1 MVQLSDPYMTTGKT
15 IALTRRTFVGKMMSL
30 LFNKLSRFVIAS
42 LPRSKSPQDW
52 TLSVSFHLKPEKGNA
67 KQCSNYRTIALISL
81 ASKVM
86 LKILQVK
93 LQQDVN
99 RELPDVQAGFRK
111 GRETRDRIANIHW
124 IIEKASEFQKNIFCF
139 IDYNKAF
146 GFVDHN
152 KLKNSSRDGNT
163 RPPDLPRFLTWET
176 YMQVKKQQLEPDT
189 EQRTGS
195 KLSQYVKP
203 VHCHPAYL
211 TCMQSTCEMLGWMMR
226 KLESRLPGEILIM
239 SDMWMT
245 SL

>member
-1 MVQLSDPYMTTGKT
+1 
-15 IALTRRTFVGKMMSL
+15 
-30 LFNKLSRFVIAS
+30 
-42 LPRSKSPQDW
+42 
-52 TLSVSFHLKPEKGNA
+52 
-67 KQCSNYRTIALISL
+67 
-81 ASKVM
+81 M
-86 LKILQVK
+86 LKILQVR

-99 RELPDVQAGFRK
+99 RELSDVQAGFRK
-111 GRETRDRIANIHW
+111 GRETSNQIANIHW
-124 IIEKASEFQKNIFCF
+124 VIEKASEFQKNTFCF
-139 IDYNKAF
+139 IDYDKAF
-146 GFVDHN
+146 GCVDHN
-152 KLKNSSRDGNT
+152 KLENSSRDGNT

-176 YMQVKKQQLEPDT
+176 YIQVKKQQLEPDT

-211 TCMQSTCEMLGWMMR
+211 TCMRSTCEMLGWMMR